1 MYVDGFVVP
10 VKRDR
15 IEDYRVMAADMAAR
29 WMKHGALQVVEAVAD
44 DVPDGTHTSFP
55 MAVKLEPDE
64 VVVFSYITYP
74 DRETRDRVNAAVMA
88 EMGDGMPDMMKNDP
102 PMNPQRMFWGG
113 FRVIV
118 DAAGQGG

>member
-15 IEDYRVMAADMAAR
+15 IEDYRAIAAR
-29 WMKHGALQVVEAVAD
+29 MAEAWLRHGALQVVEAVGD

-55 MAVKLEPDE
+55 MALKLEPDE
-64 VVVFSYITYP
+64 IVVFSWITYP

-88 EMGDGMPDMMKNDP
+88 ESGNEMSEMMGNDP
-102 PMNPQRMFWGG
+102 PMNGQRMFWGG
-113 FRVIV
+113 FQAIV
-118 DAAGQGG
+118 NKTGQGG